1 MGQTAPSTNHDRG
14 ASAPLCH
21 FLPFRVPRTFLPV
34 RFLGPWPLTPFLSTA
49 VPWGSELWQVYL
61 SMPLIPH
68 PHGRSVSGPASP
80 ALRLAMPPIL
90 SSLSPNAPN
99 PLNYCST
106 GTCHLVQNWTRSK
119 SASPLHSILFPFSP
133 AQPHP
138 CVPHPHIPHLSSWLH
153 HAPRGHVRPCIYSLI
168 FLLRV
173 VGAGWPTNEIHPL
186 QECQWITGLL
196 AFRHSS
202 PPANLQGGKGAFGQ
216 RGLCDFQGPNQQRAR
231 GCFPAQ
237 LHSSGDCG
245 SQQLREDMEKAV
257 CPLASVSHGK
267 TTWRHWAPGHKCM
280 QGVRGTHHFFL
291 APPPLD
297 LQT

>member
-133 AQPHP
+133 AQPHT
-138 CVPHPHIPHLSSWLH
+138 CVPHPP
-153 HAPRGHVRPCIYSLI
+153 YST
-168 FLLRV
+168 
-173 VGAGWPTNEIHPL
+173 P
-186 QECQWITGLL
+186 Q
-196 AFRHSS
+196 
-202 PPANLQGGKGAFGQ
+202 
-216 RGLCDFQGPNQQRAR
+216 
-231 GCFPAQ
+231 
-237 LHSSGDCG
+237 
-245 SQQLREDMEKAV
+245 
-257 CPLASVSHGK
+257 
-267 TTWRHWAPGHKCM
+267 
-280 QGVRGTHHFFL
+280 FL
-291 APPPLD
+291 APPRTQGPCSPLYLLPYFSTPSSGGWVTHKWNSPTPGVPMD
-297 LQT
+297 HGAPGLQAFISTS